1 MCKVIYV
8 IIYFVIMSF
17 RCYMSRL
24 TERIE
29 NFNRAFNIYEKAVKA
44 NITAPDNELFQMS
57 VVQSFEICFELSWKV
72 LKDFLAQNGI
82 NVYLPR
88 DVIKTAF
95 VNEVIK
101 NGQVWIDMMNAR
113 NATSHEY
120 NSDKIKQI
128 IKNISTIYYEELY
141 SFKEGLKNINE

>member
-1 MCKVIYV
+1 
-8 IIYFVIMSF
+8 MSG
-17 RCYMSRL
+17 L

-44 NITAPDNELFQMS
+44 NISAPDNELFQMS

-72 LKDFLAQNGI
+72 LKNFLAQNGI

-113 NATSHEY
+113 NATSQEY
-120 NSDKIKQI
+120 NSDKINQI
-128 IKNISTIYYEELY
+128 IKNISTIYYEELC
-141 SFKEGLKNINE
+141 SFKDGLKNINE

>member
-1 MCKVIYV
+1 
-8 IIYFVIMSF
+8 MSG
-17 RCYMSRL
+17 L

-44 NITAPDNELFQMS
+44 NISAPDNELFQMS

-113 NATSHEY
+113 NATSQEY

-128 IKNISTIYYEELY
+128 IKNISTIYYEELC
-141 SFKEGLKNINE
+141 SFKDGLKNINE

>member
-1 MCKVIYV
+1 M
-8 IIYFVIMSF
+8 
-17 RCYMSRL
+17 
-24 TERIE
+24 
-29 NFNRAFNIYEKAVKA
+29 KA
-44 NITAPDNELFQMS
+44 NISAPDNELFQMS

-113 NATSHEY
+113 NATSQEY
-120 NSDKIKQI
+120 NSDKINQI
-128 IKNISTIYYEELY
+128 INSENQIITYAGELDELPTPY
-141 SFKEGLKNINE
+141 MFDVTDYKRLSHQGMKDCIDRDGIVFYQRD

>member
-1 MCKVIYV
+1 
-8 IIYFVIMSF
+8 MSG
-17 RCYMSRL
+17 L

-44 NITAPDNELFQMS
+44 NISAPDNELFQMS

-113 NATSHEY
+113 NATSQEY
-120 NSDKIKQI
+120 NSDKINQI
-128 IKNISTIYYEELY
+128 IKNISTIYYEELC
-141 SFKEGLKNINE
+141 SFKDGLKNINE

>member
-1 MCKVIYV
+1 
-8 IIYFVIMSF
+8 
-17 RCYMSRL
+17 MSRL

>member
-1 MCKVIYV
+1 MKI
-8 IIYFVIMSF
+8 
-17 RCYMSRL
+17 L
-24 TERIE
+24 TEQ
-29 NFNRAFNIYEKAVKA
+29 KAVKA
-44 NITAPDNELFQMS
+44 NISAPDNELFQMS

-113 NATSHEY
+113 NATSQEY

>member
-1 MCKVIYV
+1 
-8 IIYFVIMSF
+8 
-17 RCYMSRL
+17 MSRL

-44 NITAPDNELFQMS
+44 NISAPDNELFQMS

-113 NATSHEY
+113 NATSQEY
-120 NSDKIKQI
+120 NSDKINQI
-128 IKNISTIYYEELY
+128 IKNISTIYYEELC
-141 SFKEGLKNINE
+141 SFKDGLKNINE